1 MPQSVRPKGRIC
13 RVTAVAAVLALVL
26 AGCTSSEQAG
36 SGADAGAV
44 VLGAAAAPA
53 GKYVSP
59 NGNNSNSGASPDQAF
74 KTVAYAV
81 KQLNPGDTL
90 FIMEGEYFEN
100 ERPDSAVVVN
110 KSGTPNAWITITAQP
125 GATPILRSNQSNGI
139 KVEGANYVVI
149 SNLELIG
156 NPNGG
161 TSSYSGSGINVD
173 AIYGPAKNHHVKVL
187 NNKISGFGA
196 GGIPITGSSHVE
208 IRGNVIHNLAEVEW
222 TQHSG
227 ISILESFNMGF
238 GNDGN
243 GYSNY
248 ITGNV
253 VYQVENKVRD
263 NHGRFTDGNCIIMD
277 RTNINNY
284 SGRTLIANNLC
295 LDNGGRGIQI
305 FESKH
310 VDVVNNTVYKNLKTG
325 EIASSGGELGAF
337 YSSDV
342 EFANNLV
349 WARNGLKP
357 ARTFDSSNIR
367 FTKNMYLSD
376 TAPEYNGA
384 SNSGDMRVSPSTAV
398 AKNPSTNPNPA
409 NFALVNGSP
418 AINAGTNKF
427 NGVNPTDY
435 SGANRVAGGTVD
447 LGAFES
453 SSSAP
458 APTTT
463 PTTAAPTTQ
472 KPTTTKAPTTKAP
485 TTKAPTTQKSTTTNQ
500 PTTTRKPTTKPP
512 TTQRST
518 TTELPSGSTIVVTST
533 TAKPA
538 SGDSRSATTSADRS
552 APTSVPRPP
561 SSPVSA
567 AQGSS
572 STSVPSDTDRAV
584 SSATGNR
591 PTTSTTGAAA
601 VDPSPSTE
609 RSSGTFRSPG
619 AQPSGS
625 VSSTVPPSAFD
636 GVRSPADGA
645 VDTVPTTARQ
655 SEEFPEET
663 EVPEVLA
670 FDGDPIS
677 QPPIPLEIPAS
688 AALALGLLFS
698 YYRPRWIDRQLG

>member
-1 MPQSVRPKGRIC
+1 MSVRRPFDAARRTSRWVRLPKYLSTEFELCRCTHMPQSVRQRGRVC
-13 RVTAVAAVLALVL
+13 RVMVVAAVLALVL
-26 AGCTSSEQAG
+26 ASCTSSERADPEYD
-36 SGADAGAV
+36 SGAA
-44 VLGAAAAPA
+44 VLGAAAAPT

-59 NGNNSNSGASPDQAF
+59 NGNNSNPGTSPDQAF

-90 FIMEGEYFEN
+90 FIMEGEFFEN

-208 IRGNVIHNLAEVEW
+208 IRGNIVHNLGEVEW

-238 GNDGN
+238 GNDAN

-277 RTNINNY
+277 RTKINNY

-310 VDVVNNTVYKNLKTG
+310 VDVVNNTVYQNLKTG

-337 YSSDV
+337 YSEDV
-342 EFANNLV
+342 EFANNIV

-367 FTKNMYLSD
+367 FTKNMYVAN
-376 TAPEYNGA
+376 TGAEYNGA
-384 SNSGDMRVSPSTAV
+384 SNDGDVRVEPGTAV
-398 AKNPSTNPNPA
+398 AANPSTNPNPA
-409 NFALVNGSP
+409 NFALVGNSP
-418 AINAGTNKF
+418 AINAGSGKF
-427 NGVNPTDY
+427 NGVNKTDY
-435 SGANRVAGGTVD
+435 TGASRVAGGTVD

-453 SSSAP
+453 SSTAP
-458 APTTT
+458 APTTV
-463 PTTAAPTTQ
+463 PATAAPTT
-472 KPTTTKAPTTKAP
+472 
-485 TTKAPTTQKSTTTNQ
+485 
-500 PTTTRKPTTKPP
+500 
-512 TTQRST
+512 
-518 TTELPSGSTIVVTST
+518 V
-533 TAKPA
+533 
-538 SGDSRSATTSADRS
+538 
-552 APTSVPRPP
+552 
-561 SSPVSA
+561 
-567 AQGSS
+567 
-572 STSVPSDTDRAV
+572 
-584 SSATGNR
+584 
-591 PTTSTTGAAA
+591 
-601 VDPSPSTE
+601 
-609 RSSGTFRSPG
+609 
-619 AQPSGS
+619 
-625 VSSTVPPSAFD
+625 
-636 GVRSPADGA
+636 
-645 VDTVPTTARQ
+645 
-655 SEEFPEET
+655 
-663 EVPEVLA
+663 
-670 FDGDPIS
+670 
-677 QPPIPLEIPAS
+677 
-688 AALALGLLFS
+688 
-698 YYRPRWIDRQLG
+698 